1 MNAATAASHA
11 LDMNAIGYFYLPA
24 ASLHDEGIL
33 HRYRAKI
40 TKCQIFMIGLRPA
53 VKLEHVREDSGK
65 MIATFSVLGQKYE
78 PEWPIPAGFSLRQEK
93 GAWTLV
99 NEAGKRMFPD
109 SESMMGRLHEEFVK
123 LDFNVLYIGQVF
135 GGPGARHAIEQLRKS
150 DLVPKLREQ
159 TPEGYRLEILLL
171 EMAGDPETRFD
182 AEDAELI
189 TLCEAALIKHFRPAH
204 NMGSDRSFPSTKP
217 RMLRGCAGRGI
228 ESIRARIAF
237 EELPFRIFSDVV
249 APAVEQ
255 EARIDLSGG
264 DAARTF
270 FG

>member
-1 MNAATAASHA
+1 MNAAAASHA
-11 LDMNAIGYFYLPA
+11 LEMNATGYFYMPA

-53 VKLEHVREDSGK
+53 VKLDHVREDSGK
-65 MIATFSVLGQKYE
+65 MIATFSVLGQEYA
-78 PEWPIPAGFSLRQEK
+78 PSWPIPASFSLRQEK

-109 SESMMGRLHEEFVK
+109 SETMMARLHEDFVK

-135 GGPGARHAIEQLRKS
+135 GGPGARHAVEQLRKS
-150 DLVPKLREQ
+150 DVVAKLQ
-159 TPEGYRLEILLL
+159 QATPAGYRLEVLML
-171 EMAGDPETRFD
+171 EMAGNPETIVEADD
-182 AEDAELI
+182 AEMI
-189 TLCEAALIKHFRPAH
+189 TLCEAALIKHFRPAYNRH
-204 NMGSDRSFPSTKP
+204 PDGSFPSTKP

-228 ESIRARIAF
+228 EAIHVRVAF
-237 EELPFRIFSDVV
+237 EELPFRLFSETVEAATAHDVRV
-249 APAVEQ
+249 ALSDES
-255 EARIDLSGG
+255 ARVG
-264 DAARTF
+264 F